1 MQKIMINQEINQEIL
16 SGRTTTLTASRSV
29 FQTVIVLKIQ
39 RLQFRS
45 QSFVPFLIQ
54 YTLTKKRILSPENT
68 KNWERECYGITL
80 FIANVDMKVLVKNKY
95 FWYSEHVHFD
105 ITINGSP
112 PKSVVF
118 IIQCSE
124 LRSN

>member
-1 MQKIMINQEINQEIL
+1 MINQEINQEIL

-54 YTLTKKRILSPENT
+54 YTLTKKGILSPENT
-68 KNWERECYGITL
+68 KNWERECYDIAL
-80 FIANVDMKVLVKNKY
+80 FIANVDMKVLVKNI
-95 FWYSEHVHFD
+95 SG
-105 ITINGSP
+105 ILSMCILIS
-112 PKSVVF
+112 
-118 IIQCSE
+118 
-124 LRSN
+124 L